1 MIKDETRAILGTV
14 SRIRELSTLRIQH
27 ELDARGYP
35 DIVPAHGRVL
45 IALYRQSGPLT
56 MTELVEASGRVKS
69 TISSLVKSLS
79 KNGYVERFVSEE
91 DRRVNFVRLTEK
103 GERFQTTFKDIT
115 ESVMTT
121 VYSDMPA
128 DQRIELV
135 RLLRFVECNLD
146 SAKIA

>member
-103 GERFQTTFKDIT
+103 GERFQKTFKDIT